1 MIEILLFYIC
11 YVEMNIAF
19 VVVPKEAFLGKAC
32 DRTRTPCTRLR
43 LPRCAEYNAL
53 KWQVV
58 VSTMSAKSPWNTHT
72 VLGIFHPRPIF
83 AAEMTIVSP
92 LPPSYNVESIAE
104 VLSYLERYHFSLQC
118 YAYHLQTTLLSGE
131 GIL

>member
-1 MIEILLFYIC
+1 MFKLIPFKMNEDVNFAVEKDDRNRLLFYIC

-58 VSTMSAKSPWNTHT
+58 VSTMSAKSPWNTH
-72 VLGIFHPRPIF
+72 I
-83 AAEMTIVSP
+83 
-92 LPPSYNVESIAE
+92 
-104 VLSYLERYHFSLQC
+104 QC
-118 YAYHLQTTLLSGE
+118 
-131 GIL
+131 